1 MAPIILMPWAQVL
14 PLCMVPAMAVSPRL
28 LLACAVVLCALSMG
42 LRQSFGLF
50 LGPMTAFH
58 GWTASAFALAIAA
71 QVLLNGV
78 SQPVCGNVADRFGGR
93 TVLWGGWVLYAVG
106 LATMAAATSLAV
118 FYLGAALV
126 LGIAVSAAGFP
137 IVMAGLSRLL
147 PPELRGRATG
157 LATAGSSFGQFSVVP
172 IVQAGIDLFGW
183 QGALYAMAGA
193 AILAMPLALP
203 LADRPHEGHFAPKHE
218 GRPQGAA
225 QALKE
230 ALSTS
235 HFWCLFFGF
244 FVCGLHVSFLTV
256 HLPGFVAS
264 CGLHP
269 SWGAT
274 SISIIGLFNIMG
286 AMISGELSGRW
297 RRREL
302 LVFIYGA
309 RAAVMLAFHLGPKTE
324 ATLVLFSAVMG
335 LLWLSTVPPTVGL
348 VARRFG
354 TQWLATI
361 FGLVFLGHQI
371 GGFAGASLAGLIW
384 DRTGSYDRM
393 WVIAILAGAFASL
406 VNLPVRDPRAPVPA
420 RA

>member
-1 MAPIILMPWAQVL
+1 MP
-14 PLCMVPAMAVSPRL
+14 VSPRL
-28 LLACAVVLCALSMG
+28 LLVCAVVLCAISMG

-50 LGPMTAFH
+50 LGPMTAHH
-58 GWTASAFALAIAA
+58 GWTASAFALAIGL
-71 QVLLNGV
+71 QVLLNGF

-93 TVLWGGWVLYAVG
+93 TVLWSGWVLYAIG
-106 LATMAAATSLAV
+106 LAVMAVASSLAV

-147 PPELRGRATG
+147 PPEMRGRATG
-157 LATAGSSFGQFSVVP
+157 LVTAGSSFGQFSVVP
-172 IVQAGIDLFGW
+172 IVQAGIDALGW
-183 QGALYAMAGA
+183 QGALFAMAGV

-203 LADRPHEGHFAPKHE
+203 LADRPQPKHE
-218 GRPQGAA
+218 GRPQAAGA
-225 QALKE
+225 ALKE

-244 FVCGLHVSFLTV
+244 FVCGVHVSFLTV

-274 SISIIGLFNIMG
+274 SISVIGLFNIMG
-286 AMISGELSGRW
+286 AMLSGELSGRW

-309 RAAVMLAFHLGPKTE
+309 RAVVMTLFFLGPKTE
-324 ATLVLFSAVMG
+324 TTLIMFSAAMG
-335 LLWLSTVPPTVGL
+335 VLWLSTVPPTVGL

-371 GGFAGASLAGLIW
+371 GGFMGASLAGVIW
-384 DRTGSYDRM
+384 DRTGSYDGM
-393 WVIAILAGAFASL
+393 WLIAIAAGGFAAL
-406 VNLPVRDPRAPVPA
+406 VNLPVQDPRTPVPA

>member
-1 MAPIILMPWAQVL
+1 
-14 PLCMVPAMAVSPRL
+14 MAVSPRL
-28 LLACAVVLCALSMG
+28 LLLCAVVLCALSMG

-50 LGPMTAFH
+50 LGPMTAHH
-58 GWTASAFALAIAA
+58 GWTASAFALAIAT
-71 QVLLNGV
+71 QVLLNGA
-78 SQPVCGNVADRFGGR
+78 SQPICGNVADRFGGR
-93 TVLWGGWVLYAVG
+93 TVLWGGWVMYALG
-106 LATMAAATSLAV
+106 LSIMAAATTLAV

-126 LGIAVSAAGFP
+126 MGIAVSAAGFP

-147 PPELRGRATG
+147 PPDMRGRATG

-193 AILAMPLALP
+193 ALLAMPLALP
-203 LADRPHEGHFAPKHE
+203 LADKPGEGSRGPQHE
-218 GRPQGAA
+218 GRPQAAGA
-225 QALKE
+225 ALKE
-230 ALSTS
+230 ALSTR

-244 FVCGLHVSFLTV
+244 FVCGVHVSFLTV

-302 LVFIYGA
+302 LVFIYAA
-309 RAAVMLAFHLGPKTE
+309 RAVTMSVFFISPKTE
-324 ATLVLFSAVMG
+324 LTLVLFSAVMG
-335 LLWLSTVPPTVGL
+335 VLWLSTVPPTVGL

-361 FGLVFLGHQI
+361 FGLVFFGHQI
-371 GGFAGASLAGLIW
+371 GGFMGASLAGLIW
-384 DRTGSYDRM
+384 DRTGSYDTM
-393 WVIAILAGAFASL
+393 WLIAIAAGGFAAL
-406 VNLPVRDPRAPVPA
+406 VNLPVQDPRTPVPA

>member
-1 MAPIILMPWAQVL
+1 
-14 PLCMVPAMAVSPRL
+14 MAVSPRL
-28 LLACAVVLCALSMG
+28 LLLCAVVLCAISMG

-58 GWTASAFALAIAA
+58 GWTASAFALAIAM

-78 SQPVCGNVADRFGGR
+78 AQPICGNVADRFGGR
-93 TVLWGGWVLYAVG
+93 TVLWGGWVLYAIG
-106 LATMAAATSLAV
+106 LAIMAAAASLAM
-118 FYLGAALV
+118 FYVGASLV

-147 PPELRGRATG
+147 PPEMRGRATG
-157 LATAGSSFGQFSVVP
+157 LVTAGSSFGQFSVVP
-172 IVQAGIDLFGW
+172 IVQAGIDLLGW
-183 QGALYAMAGA
+183 RGALFAMAGV

-203 LADRPHEGHFAPKHE
+203 LADRPAPKHE
-218 GRPQGAA
+218 GRPQAAGA
-225 QALKE
+225 ALKE

-244 FVCGLHVSFLTV
+244 FVCGVHVSFLTV

-286 AMISGELSGRW
+286 AMLSGELSGRW

-302 LVFIYGA
+302 LVFIYAA
-309 RAAVMLAFHLGPKTE
+309 RGVVMTLFFLGPKNET
-324 ATLVLFSAVMG
+324 TLVMFSAAMG
-335 LLWLSTVPPTVGL
+335 FLWLSTVPPTVAL

-371 GGFAGASLAGLIW
+371 GGFMGASLAGFIW
-384 DRTGSYDRM
+384 DRTGSYDQM
-393 WVIAILAGAFASL
+393 WVIAILAGAFAAL
-406 VNLPVRDPRAPVPA
+406 VNLPVKDPRTPVPA

>member
-1 MAPIILMPWAQVL
+1 
-14 PLCMVPAMAVSPRL
+14 MAVSPRL
-28 LLACAVVLCALSMG
+28 LLLSAVVLCALSMG

-58 GWTASAFALAIAA
+58 GWTASAFALAIAL
-71 QVLLNGV
+71 QVLLNGI
-78 SQPVCGNVADRFGGR
+78 SQPICGNVADRFGGR
-93 TVLWGGWVLYAVG
+93 TVLWSGWVLYAVG
-106 LATMAAATSLAV
+106 LAVMAAATSLAV

-147 PPELRGRATG
+147 PPGMRGRATG

-183 QGALYAMAGA
+183 RGALYAMAA
-193 AILAMPLALP
+193 ASLLAMPLALP
-203 LADRPHEGHFAPKHE
+203 LADRPQPKHE

-225 QALKE
+225 AALKE

-235 HFWCLFFGF
+235 HFWCLFSGF
-244 FVCGLHVSFLTV
+244 FVCGVHVSFLTV

-302 LVFIYGA
+302 LVFIYAA
-309 RAAVMLAFHLGPKTE
+309 RAVTMLAFHLGPKTE
-324 ATLVLFSAVMG
+324 VTLVIFSAVMG
-335 LLWLSTVPPTVGL
+335 VLWLSTVPPTVGL

-371 GGFAGASLAGLIW
+371 GGFLGASLAGVIW
-384 DRTGSYDRM
+384 DRTGSYDGM
-393 WVIAILAGAFASL
+393 WVIAILAGAFAAL
-406 VNLPVRDPRAPVPA
+406 VNLPVHDPRAPVPA